1 MNHPV
6 KGYFCL
12 VQYCPDLARRE
23 VANVGVLLFS
33 PEHDFLEARLVS
45 DNHRVIRFFGKHADH
60 AKHVTAMKEA
70 FTERMRVEKR
80 EFKNLEDLSLF
91 VQTRANRIILTPPKA
106 VRVEN
111 PASDLEALF
120 ATLVAD
126 SIGAAGETEGLELA
140 DMPLRKR
147 LDQVLLAPELE
158 PKIRKSVH
166 VRVPVLKK
174 DVEIPFGFQNGR
186 FNLIQP
192 ASFAQGSIAKLRDA
206 ACRFAVEGD
215 SLYQYTDPILGALQL
230 VIVADFKLTGRE
242 GAAAVKELFQEYQ
255 VKLYTPETLGDLEQE
270 IRLHGKVL
278 SL

>member
-33 PEHDFLEARLVS
+33 PDHAFLEARLVTS
-45 DNHRVIRFFGKHADH
+45 NQRVRRFFGEHADH
-60 AKHVTAMKEA
+60 FRHVNAMKEA
-70 FTERMRVEKR
+70 FTERLRVEKR
-80 EFKNLEDLSLF
+80 EFSTLEDLTLF

-106 VRVEN
+106 VRVTD
-111 PASDLEALF
+111 PASDLAALF
-120 ATLVAD
+120 ATLVAEP
-126 SIGAAGETEGLELA
+126 SHA
-140 DMPLRKR
+140 DEAVVDLSLRDR
-147 LDQVLLAPELE
+147 LDQVLEMPDLA
-158 PKIRKSVH
+158 PKIRTSI
-166 VRVPVLKK
+166 RVQVPLLKK
-174 DVEIPFGFQNGR
+174 EVVMPFGFQNGR

-192 ASFAQGSIAKLRDA
+192 ANFHQASISRVRDA

-215 SLYQYTDPILGALQL
+215 SLYQHRDPDLGDLQL
-230 VIVADFKLTGRE
+230 VVVADFHRTGDE

-255 VKLYTPETLGDLEQE
+255 VKLYTPDSLGELEQE

-278 SL
+278 SQ

>member
-6 KGYFCL
+6 KGYFSL

-45 DNHRVIRFFGKHADH
+45 DNHRVTRFFGKHADH

-70 FTERMRVEKR
+70 FTERLRVEKA
-80 EFKNLEDLSLF
+80 EFATLEDLSLF

-111 PASDLEALF
+111 PESDLEALF

-126 SIGAAGETEGLELA
+126 SSSANLTEGFELA

-147 LDQVLLAPELE
+147 LNQVLVMPDLI
-158 PKIRKSVH
+158 PKIRKSIH

-174 DVEIPFGFQNGR
+174 EVVMPFGFQNGR

-192 ASFAQGSIAKLRDA
+192 ASFIQGSITKLRDA

-215 SLYQYTDPILGALQL
+215 SLYQNPDPNLGELQL
-230 VIVADFKLTGRE
+230 IVVADFQRTGRD
-242 GAAAVKELFQEYQ
+242 GAAAVKELFHEYQ
-255 VKLYTPETLGDLEQE
+255 VKLFTPETLGDLEQE